1 MNRLRPQRSQRPPS
15 SFSPLSGKSLLGRIL
30 CSLAACSLFSLFC
43 RVLSANIIGVDELGP
58 YFQPAPFYASLP
70 LLLIF
75 YFILRKSLFLFSVPR
90 ELPPLSPYDGSDG
103 VNRRA
108 EAAAFFSRFLRAWD
122 PVLDIAIFTLLF
134 FILSPDRIFPAAVMF
149 RDYYF
154 PFLPAALLVPF
165 LLMIFGIDTLSRY
178 SAEKAF
184 RYKQSMQ
191 KSSPP
196 SSPSGDF
203 PSDGEKT
210 AVTPPVVRDG
220 PGVSRILGRCLL
232 ILIVWSVG
240 GSLLLSVLVPIL
252 YHFLLML
259 FRDGGNVLARSALL
273 TFGSAPCGGN
283 ARADADYP
291 APPRDGQACDLSPP
305 ASQNRGGKRPQ
316 GRSFR

>member
-1 MNRLRPQRSQRPPS
+1 
-15 SFSPLSGKSLLGRIL
+15 
-30 CSLAACSLFSLFC
+30 
-43 RVLSANIIGVDELGP
+43 
-58 YFQPAPFYASLP
+58 
-70 LLLIF
+70 
-75 YFILRKSLFLFSVPR
+75 
-90 ELPPLSPYDGSDG
+90 
-103 VNRRA
+103 
-108 EAAAFFSRFLRAWD
+108 
-122 PVLDIAIFTLLF
+122 
-134 FILSPDRIFPAAVMF
+134 MF